1 MKPLNKIK
9 ISWSPK
15 FAYAI
20 GLITSDGCLSSDRSH
35 IIFKSIDKEL
45 VENIKIALLLK
56 NKIGRSAR
64 GGEKIKKY
72 FNIQFGDKVFYQFLN
87 KIGLKSAKSKTIKKV
102 KIPDKFFVDFLRGL
116 FDGDGTFYSF
126 WDKRWPN
133 SFVFQI
139 SFASASLDFL
149 KWLKFKLT
157 TLYKVKGFICK
168 GKGVFNLRYVKGD
181 SKKLFS
187 QMYYNKDSLI
197 LLRKY
202 VKIKNVLLEDEV
214 IKQKKLINLRKP
226 RKNLL
231 VISPR

>member
-1 MKPLNKIK
+1 MKPQNKIK
-9 ISWSPK
+9 IIWSPK

-20 GLITSDGCLSSDRSH
+20 GLITSDGCLSSDHRH

-45 VENIKIALLLK
+45 VENIKIAFSLK

-64 GGEKIKKY
+64 GGEKIKRY
-72 FNIQFGDKVFYQFLN
+72 FNIQFGDIVFYQFLN

-102 KIPDKFFVDFLRGL
+102 NIPDKFFADFLRGL

-139 SFASASLDFL
+139 SFSSASLDFL

-157 TLYKVKGFICK
+157 DLYKVKGFICK

-181 SKKLFS
+181 SKKLFF
-187 QMYYNKDSLI
+187 QMYYNKNLLI

-202 VKIKNVLLEDEV
+202 VKIKNTLLEDNI
-214 IKQKKLINLRKP
+214 IKEKTQSI
-226 RKNLL
+226 RKNLKKCL
-231 VISPR
+231 SVA